1 MKLNKR
7 FFALI
12 ISILMVLLI
21 PLIIYGFN
29 INSVVFDRNLYKE
42 EFLKYNVYN
51 NLKEH
56 DVEEINDDVL
66 DYLQSEINNELI
78 KNDFFNE
85 REKTHFLD
93 VKNLIQAILNI
104 YYFSIIL
111 FVLLIIILFI
121 LLNFNFKEI
130 AKRFLIILMIGSFL
144 TLLDAVLFFLLS
156 NFNFNFVFDFFHK
169 TFFSAGTYTFNPK
182 LENIVV
188 LYPENLFFDFLIKIV
203 ANTILS
209 SVITL
214 FFSVIL
220 IFVFFRQNFLNFLR
234 KFPSRK

>member
-1 MKLNKR
+1 
-7 FFALI
+7 
-12 ISILMVLLI
+12 MVLAI
-21 PLIIYGFN
+21 PFIIYGFN
-29 INSVVFDRNLYKE
+29 INSVVFDTDLYKE

-56 DVEEINDDVL
+56 DIEEINDDVL
-66 DYLQSEINNELI
+66 HYLRFERNNELI
-78 KNDFFNE
+78 KGDFFNQ
-85 REKTHFLD
+85 REKTHLLD
-93 VKNLIQAILNI
+93 VNIFILAILNI
-104 YYFSIIL
+104 YYFSLIL
-111 FVLLIIILFI
+111 FLSLSIPLIFLS
-121 LLNFNFKEI
+121 NFNFKKI

-144 TLLDAVLFFLLS
+144 TLLDAGLLFLLS

-209 SVITL
+209 SVIAL
-214 FFSVIL
+214 FFSIII
-220 IFVFFRQNFLNFLR
+220 IFIFFKQNFLNFFR
-234 KFPSRK
+234 KFSSRK